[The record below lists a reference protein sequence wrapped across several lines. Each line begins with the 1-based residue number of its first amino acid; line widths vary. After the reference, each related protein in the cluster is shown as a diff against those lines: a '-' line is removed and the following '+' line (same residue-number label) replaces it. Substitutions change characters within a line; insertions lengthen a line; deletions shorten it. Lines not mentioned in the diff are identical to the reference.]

1 MADRYHDAMS
11 EPVRPN
17 PGFRTG
23 LVDALN
29 ASRSAERDVLAG
41 LDPAERDAPAPDGGW
56 SAKDIQAHLAA
67 WKRHQV
73 ERMAAIREGR
83 DEPPA
88 ESETDAVNARLH
100 AERAD
105 WPWDRVLED
114 AEDVSSAF
122 VAEVGGA
129 SDATLALDRI
139 SGTILG
145 NGPEHALTHLSSIAA
160 RAGATAQSRVLEL
173 SDVMVAI
180 IDRGGWPSRASAYAR
195 YNLACYHA
203 LAGNL
208 DVARS
213 LLRQALPGQESLRT
227 FAPTDDD
234 LIALRDEIPA
244 LSATE

>member
-1 MADRYHDAMS
+1 MT
-11 EPVRPN
+11 EPVAPN
-17 PGFRTG
+17 SGFRVG
-23 LVDALN
+23 LIDALN
-29 ASRSAERDVLAG
+29 ASRAAERAVLAA

-88 ESETDAVNARLH
+88 EAETDEVNARMH
-100 AERAD
+100 AEHAD
-105 WPWDRVLED
+105 WPWDRVLVD
-114 AEDVSSAF
+114 AEAASAAL
-122 VAEVGGA
+122 VAEVEGA
-129 SDATLALDRI
+129 SDATLGLDRI

-145 NGPEHALTHLSSIAA
+145 NGPEHALAHLPGIAA
-160 RAGATAQSRVLEL
+160 RAGAAAESRVLEL
-173 SDVMVAI
+173 ADTIVAI
-180 IDRGGWPSRASAYAR
+180 VDRGDWPSRAGAYAR

-213 LLRQALPGQESLRT
+213 LLRQALPEQESLRT
-227 FAPTDDD
+227 FAPEDDD
-234 LIALRDEIPA
+234 LIALRDEIPTLA
-244 LSATE
+244 AGG

>member
-1 MADRYHDAMS
+1 MT
-11 EPVRPN
+11 EPDLPN
-17 PGFRTG
+17 PGFRAG
-23 LVDALN
+23 LIDALN
-29 ASRSAERDVLAG
+29 ASRAAERDVLAG

-83 DEPPA
+83 DEPPDGT
-88 ESETDAVNARLH
+88 ETDEVNARLH

-114 AEDVSSAF
+114 AEAVSAAF
-122 VAEVGGA
+122 VAEIEAA

-145 NGPEHALTHLSSIAA
+145 NGPEHALVHLSTIAA
-160 RAGATAQSRVLEL
+160 RAGASAESRVLEL
-173 SDVMVAI
+173 SDVIVAI
-180 IDRGGWPSRASAYAR
+180 IDRGGWPSRAEAYAR
-195 YNLACYHA
+195 YNLACFHA

-213 LLRQALPGQESLRT
+213 LLRQALPAQEALRT
-227 FAPTDDD
+227 FAPEDDD
-234 LIALRDEIPA
+234 LIALRDEIPS
-244 LSATE
+244 LSAPE